1 MKDMA
6 VPMLNMGVLAAPE
19 ERQDACALLMAAA
32 QVGVATREQP
42 AQVALLPAAP
52 AALLAPRQEAAVA
65 VAPYILAQDAT
76 VAVDATPAQDTTVA
90 AQADS
95 AHADY

>member
-1 MKDMA
+1 MKDGA

-42 AQVALLPAAP
+42 AQVALL
-52 AALLAPRQEAAVA
+52 LLAPRQEAAVA

>member
-32 QVGVATREQP
+32 QVREQP

>member
-1 MKDMA
+1 MKDGA

-42 AQVALLPAAP
+42 AEVAPGTVAL
-52 AALLAPRQEAAVA
+52 
-65 VAPYILAQDAT
+65 VAPGI
-76 VAVDATPAQDTTVA
+76 VAMR
-90 AQADS
+90 
-95 AHADY
+95 